1 MLSQFRTIDIIWN
14 GINERINQK
23 IELVQGGGGRVLSVQ
38 VLNGGQAVDTTGID
52 LSLKWKAT
60 NGLYEDKDEFTLIE
74 ETGKYELTPPKN
86 MVRNT
91 GSVRARLELSAKDEE
106 PVVSMP
112 FDIQIKEA
120 I

>member
-14 GINERINQK
+14 GVNERINQK

-38 VLNGGQAVDTTGID
+38 VLNGGQTIDTTGID
-52 LSLKWKAT
+52 LSLKWKTA
-60 NGLYEDKDEFTLIE
+60 NGLYEDKNTFTLS
-74 ETGKYELTPPKN
+74 GDSNKYELVPPKK